1 MRIKYI
7 ALNYIIVYA
16 YLYTVNK
23 KSNEI
28 PNKFLIR
35 VKNAIRKCTKNIFPI
50 LYRKIMI
57 FRRDCNAN

>member
-1 MRIKYI
+1 MRIKNI

-28 PNKFLIR
+28 PNK
-35 VKNAIRKCTKNIFPI
+35 VYI
-50 LYRKIMI
+50 LKQFTRGTRMLCE
-57 FRRDCNAN
+57 F